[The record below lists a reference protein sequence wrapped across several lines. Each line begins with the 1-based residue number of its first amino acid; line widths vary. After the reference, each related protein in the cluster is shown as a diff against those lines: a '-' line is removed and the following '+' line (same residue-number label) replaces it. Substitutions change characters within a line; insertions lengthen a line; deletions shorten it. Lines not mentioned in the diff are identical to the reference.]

1 MTVIGT
7 NSASL
12 RAANASN
19 RANTQLQSAMER
31 LSTGKR
37 INSAKDDAAGL
48 AIASR
53 MTAQVKSMSVAIRN
67 ANDGISM
74 TQTAEGALGEVTNML
89 QRMKELATQ
98 SANGTLGTSERQ
110 ALQAETNQLTSQIN
124 DIAKRTNFNGQ
135 NLLDGSLKGLR
146 LQTGSNAGD
155 TVALSVAGVSTDKIG
170 LTGAASGS
178 VTTGRVAGGALAT
191 ALKIN
196 DVEVVASGTTVAADA
211 KALAASVNAKSDRT
225 GVTATA
231 QNSFT
236 SAAVTG
242 PTASFT
248 LNGKAVGA
256 ATDAADL
263 VSKINADS
271 TSFGVSATLNSDN
284 TVTLTNTTGEAIEA
298 TGALN
303 TSGAKQGF
311 VSFQSKD
318 GSKFSVTGGSVTGAT
333 PAVSM
338 NEYNGVSYTGASKT
352 IADGAGALAGMKVNG
367 IDIPGVASAGST
379 ETKDAFMARAVIA
392 INSKQTQ
399 TGVTASYDTTSGKL
413 SLASNNGGGVIVEGG
428 DETGFAD
435 QGSTAVSSNLDISS
449 QSAASA
455 AMGKIDKALDSI
467 SASRGDLGAVQ
478 NRLEVTV
485 NNLTTT
491 TTNLT
496 DARSRIEDADFSAE
510 STALAKAQ
518 ILSQASTAMLAQ
530 ANQSQQSVL
539 KLLG

>member
-1 MTVIGT
+1 MSVIGT
-7 NSASL
+7 NLSSM

-19 RANTQLQSAMER
+19 RASSMLSTAMER

-53 MTAQVKSMSVAIRN
+53 MSAQVKSMSVAIRN
-67 ANDGISM
+67 ANDGVSM
-74 TQTAEGALGEVTNML
+74 AQTAEGALGEVSNML

-98 SANGTLGTSERQ
+98 SANGSLGASERS
-110 ALQAETNQLTSQIN
+110 ALQSETNQLTSQIN

-135 NLLDGSLKGLR
+135 NLLDGSLKDLK

-155 TVALSVAGVSTDKIG
+155 TVSLSVAGVSTDKIG
-170 LTGAASGS
+170 LTGAAAGS
-178 VTTGRVAGGALAT
+178 VTTGRVAGGTLT
-191 ALKIN
+191 SALKIN
-196 DVEVVASGTTVAADA
+196 DVEVVASGGTVAADA

-236 SAAVTG
+236 SAAISG

-256 ATDAADL
+256 ATGGADL

-271 TSFGVSATLNSDN
+271 ASFGVTATLNSDN
-284 TVTLTNTTGEAIEA
+284 TVTLTNNTGEAIEA
-298 TGALN
+298 DGALN
-303 TSGAKQGF
+303 TTGAKQGF
-311 VSFQSKD
+311 VTFASKD
-318 GSKFSVTGGSVTGAT
+318 GSKFSVSGGAT
-333 PAVSM
+333 SSGPAVSM
-338 NEYNGVSYTGASKT
+338 NDYNGVAYAGANKT
-352 IADGAGALAGMKVNG
+352 IADGAGALTGMKIN
-367 IDIPGVASAGST
+367 GVAIDNITATTG
-379 ETKDAFMARAVIA
+379 ETKAAFMAKVVTN
-392 INSKQTQ
+392 INAKQAQ
-399 TGVTASYDTTSGKL
+399 SGVTASYDTTSGKL
-413 SLASNNGGGVIVEGG
+413 SLASNNGGGVIVEDG

-435 QGSTAVSSNLDISS
+435 QGSTAVSANLDISS

-455 AMGKIDKALDSI
+455 AMSKIDKALDSI
-467 SASRGDLGAVQ
+467 SASRGDLGAIQ

-491 TTNLT
+491 TTNLS

>member
-1 MTVIGT
+1 MSVIGT
-7 NSASL
+7 NLSSL

-19 RANTQLQSAMER
+19 RANSMLSTAMER

-67 ANDGISM
+67 ANDGVSM
-74 TQTAEGALGEVTNML
+74 AQTAEGALGEVSNML

-98 SANGTLGTSERQ
+98 SANGSLGASERS
-110 ALQAETNQLTSQIN
+110 ALQSETNQLTSQIN

-135 NLLDGSLKGLR
+135 NLLDGSLKDLK
-146 LQTGSNAGD
+146 LQTGSSAGD
-155 TVALSVAGVSTDKIG
+155 TVSLSVAGVSTDKIG
-170 LTGAASGS
+170 LTGAAAGS
-178 VTTGRVAGGALAT
+178 VTTGRVAGGTLT
-191 ALKIN
+191 SALKIN
-196 DVEVVASGTTVAADA
+196 DVDVIASGTVVDDDA
-211 KALAASVNAKSDRT
+211 KALAAAVNAKSDRT

-236 SAAVTG
+236 SAAVNG

-248 LNGKAVGA
+248 LNNKAVGA
-256 ATDAADL
+256 ATNAADL

-271 TSFGVSATLNSDN
+271 ASFGVTATLNSDN
-284 TVTLTNTTGEAIEA
+284 TVTLTNNTGEEISAD
-298 TGALN
+298 GALS
-303 TSGAKQGF
+303 TGGAAKQGF
-311 VSFQSKD
+311 VTFQSKD
-318 GSKFSVTGGSVTGAT
+318 GSKFSVSGGAT
-333 PAVSM
+333 SAGPAVSM
-338 NEYNGVSYTGASKT
+338 NDYNGVAYAGANKT
-352 IADGAGALAGMKVNG
+352 IADGAGALSGMKING
-367 IDIPGVASAGST
+367 VEIANITATAS
-379 ETKDAFMARAVIA
+379 ETKATFMGKVVAN
-392 INSKQTQ
+392 INAKQAQ
-399 TGVTASYDTTSGKL
+399 SGVTASYDSTSGKL

-435 QGSTAVSSNLDISS
+435 QGSTAVSSNLDIST

-455 AMGKIDKALDSI
+455 AMSKIDKALDSI
-467 SASRGDLGAVQ
+467 SASRGDLGAIQ

-491 TTNLT
+491 TTNLS